1 MKISYC
7 WLESSHF
14 WYLQIRV
21 SYFFHYP
28 IDDIHMICR
37 IPKIVIMRL
46 YHISY
51 LDDGLYHIDVYNY
64 YISYEHSLDHWT
76 WEVHLSNVMYWCI
89 LYIIYI
95 YVHIYS
101 IVQWHICIYMLHVI
115 MEDLPQHLL
124 SKITQLWQVSEL
136 PGPEGWAHGPS
147 ANDQAAHGQ
156 NLGGCRWQKGEPKRG
171 LWCDYNDI
179 MTIVDCI

>member
-64 YISYEHSLDHWT
+64 YISYEHSLDHWK

-95 YVHIYS
+95 SIYIYICS
-101 IVQWHICIYMLHVI
+101 YIFNCPMTYMYIYAPCNYGRFAPTFAVQNHPVMAGFRASGPRGMGSRPECQW
-115 MEDLPQHLL
+115 P
-124 SKITQLWQVSEL
+124 SGPRAK
-136 PGPEGWAHGPS
+136 PG
-147 ANDQAAHGQ
+147 
-156 NLGGCRWQKGEPKRG
+156 
-171 LWCDYNDI
+171 
-179 MTIVDCI
+179 